1 MLSQSF
7 PNIFFFKIILRVVIF
22 VVVYTGGWTGVNALP
37 TKKVKNTKKNKKLAN
52 GNSPYRKHN
61 Q

>member
-22 VVVYTGGWTGVNALP
+22 VMVYTGGCTGVNALP
-37 TKKVKNTKKNKKLAN
+37 TKKVKIQKNKKT
-52 GNSPYRKHN
+52 S
-61 Q
+61 